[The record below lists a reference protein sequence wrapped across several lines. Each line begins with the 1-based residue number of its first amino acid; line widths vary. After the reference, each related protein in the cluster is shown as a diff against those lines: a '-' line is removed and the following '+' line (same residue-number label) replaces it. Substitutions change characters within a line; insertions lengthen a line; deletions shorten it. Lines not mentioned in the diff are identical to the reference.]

1 MEVQK
6 IRVLGIHSSPFRGG
20 NTAYLLEHAL
30 QEAAKG
36 RDVETEAVALTG
48 LAFSD
53 CTQCNWC
60 MRKQTPAQ
68 LCKIDDDISP
78 ILMKIRDCDVLVLA
92 SPVYFAR
99 LSGLMACLID
109 RTRCFIFGKE
119 KHLALKGKV
128 GIALSV
134 AWTRNGGIETT
145 LESIHSAFL
154 LHEMWTPSVHPAG
167 AIFGVGAVSGQMNE
181 DLSYKTDKL
190 GVREDKQA
198 LQAAGMMMKKAVRT
212 AGMLKS
218 LKQ

>member
-1 MEVQK
+1 MALNK
-6 IRVLGIHSSPFRGG
+6 IKVLGIHSSPVKGG
-20 NTAYLLEHAL
+20 NVAHLLEHAL
-30 QEAAKG
+30 NETAKMG
-36 RDVETEAVALTG
+36 DVETESVALTG
-48 LAFSD
+48 LNFSD

-68 LCKIDDDISP
+68 LCKIEDDISP

-99 LSGLMACLID
+99 LSGLMAFLID

-119 KHLALKGKV
+119 RHLALKGKV
-128 GIALSV
+128 GVALTV

-167 AIFGVGAVSGQMNE
+167 AIFGVGAVSGQMND
-181 DLSYKTDKL
+181 DLSYKTNKIA
-190 GVREDKQA
+190 VMEDKQA
-198 LQAAGMMMKKAVRT
+198 LQAAGLVMKKAVQT

-218 LKQ
+218 MRQ

>member
-1 MEVQK
+1 MALDK
-6 IRVLGIHSSPFRGG
+6 IKVLGIHSSPIKKG
-20 NTAYLLEHAL
+20 NVAHLLEHAL
-30 QEAAKG
+30 TETAKIEG
-36 RDVETEAVALTG
+36 VETEALALAG
-48 LAFSD
+48 LDFSD

-60 MRKQTPAQ
+60 MRKQTPEQ
-68 LCKIDDDISP
+68 LCKIEDDISP
-78 ILMKIRDCDVLVLA
+78 ILKKIRDCDVLVLA

-99 LSGLMACLID
+99 LSGLMAFLID

-119 KHLALKGKV
+119 RHLALKGKV
-128 GIALSV
+128 GVALTV

-181 DLSYKTDKL
+181 DLSYRTNRV
-190 GVREDKQA
+190 GVLEDRQA
-198 LQAAGMMMKKAVRT
+198 LVATELLMKKAVQT

-218 LKQ
+218 MR

>member
-1 MEVQK
+1 MEAKK
-6 IRVLGIHSSPFRGG
+6 IRVMGIHSSPFRGG

-30 QEAAKG
+30 QEAAKEG
-36 RDVETEAVALTG
+36 DVETEALALAG
-48 LAFSD
+48 LNFSD

-68 LCKIDDDISP
+68 LCKIEDDISP

-109 RTRCFIFGKE
+109 RTRCFIFGRE

-128 GIALSV
+128 GVALAV

-154 LHEMWTPSVHPAG
+154 LHELWTPSVHAAG

-181 DLSYKTDKL
+181 DLSYQTDKL
-190 GVREDKQA
+190 GVRQDKQA
-198 LQAAGMMMKKAVRT
+198 LQAAGLMMHKAAAT
-212 AGMLKS
+212 ARMLKG
-218 LKQ
+218 KG